1 MLKKIQKIVF
11 KYLKNM
17 KTCAPTG
24 ATVIGFKCYRG
35 QLVLG
40 STVFHRYNVSSPKV
54 YKTVIFREPGIF
66 APPPILISFYNK
78 CVALEI
84 PLFIPLQV
92 SI

>member
-1 MLKKIQKIVF
+1 MLIKFQKVILE
-11 KYLKNM
+11 YLKNM
-17 KTCAPTG
+17 KTYAPRG
-24 ATVIGFKCYRG
+24 ATVIRCKCYPV